1 MTILCPACLIE
12 NSKGTLYCN
21 ICGYILSELE
31 DSNNS
36 STNYPLA
43 LKSGSLLKQDTYQI
57 QQTLGQGGFGIVYQA
72 LNINNQK
79 TFAIKEFFPE
89 RSSRQKNQVIWSNS
103 IVPKDRQ
110 EFIKEFLLEG
120 HNLSL
125 CSPYPNIVQIHEWF
139 EENNT
144 GYIVMQLVKGKSLD
158 QILKTEKRLSEAKI
172 KIYFIKIAQTLK
184 IVHQHRLLHRD
195 IKPDNIII
203 NEQDEPI
210 LIDFGN
216 AKEYIAGKTQSM
228 SAIATLEYAPLEQL
242 TSYAKR
248 APSMDFYAV
257 CASMYELIT
266 GQLPIPSTERAMKDE
281 LKSPREIVSSISPQ
295 IEQVILTGLRMRA
308 EDRFQTA
315 DELIDALQGK
325 FISPALRRARQLVD
339 NRNLIEAVRAYQS
352 CLQNEPYNGD
362 AATELAIVLLYI
374 DEKQAELAALNAI
387 KINANDG
394 RSHGVIGLI
403 RCRRGIWQDAFDYL
417 KKAVTLAPEES
428 WLQTNFAWAAG
439 KCGSWELAEVAINR
453 AIELHEKSPFTLG
466 IQAWIAFK
474 KKQWK
479 IVIRSARPAIFQAK
493 KLAYATDLYTWLYPY
508 LFISLEKVVSTQQST
523 DLERCLQEFLTQVP
537 NSSIPWGLKGWMQT
551 KQQRWQEAL
560 LSFTKASQGNQ
571 SLTWTLLNQG
581 IIHEKLSNM
590 NDAIQAYEHYLEK
603 FSPDVFTY
611 VRLGTLLGKK
621 GEFQQAQYFLENA
634 LKIDP
639 NNAEAH
645 HNLGWLLL
653 SLNNTE
659 ENKENGQE
667 IISAYRKAVMLYE
680 QQGKQILAEKI
691 KQAFMK
697 IRIDL

>member
-12 NSKGTLYCN
+12 NSKGALYCN

-89 RSSRQKNQVIWSNS
+89 RSSRQKNRVIWSNS

-242 TSYAKR
+242 TSYAHCISR
-248 APSMDFYAV
+248 PLLLTPQL
-257 CASMYELIT
+257 ASLLEL
-266 GQLPIPSTERAMKDE
+266 E
-281 LKSPREIVSSISPQ
+281 V
-295 IEQVILTGLRMRA
+295 VVH
-308 EDRFQTA
+308 
-315 DELIDALQGK
+315 
-325 FISPALRRARQLVD
+325 LRRRD
-339 NRNLIEAVRAYQS
+339 
-352 CLQNEPYNGD
+352 
-362 AATELAIVLLYI
+362 
-374 DEKQAELAALNAI
+374 
-387 KINANDG
+387 
-394 RSHGVIGLI
+394 
-403 RCRRGIWQDAFDYL
+403 
-417 KKAVTLAPEES
+417 PE
-428 WLQTNFAWAAG
+428 
-439 KCGSWELAEVAINR
+439 
-453 AIELHEKSPFTLG
+453 H
-466 IQAWIAFK
+466 
-474 KKQWK
+474 
-479 IVIRSARPAIFQAK
+479 
-493 KLAYATDLYTWLYPY
+493 
-508 LFISLEKVVSTQQST
+508 
-523 DLERCLQEFLTQVP
+523 
-537 NSSIPWGLKGWMQT
+537 QT
-551 KQQRWQEAL
+551 K
-560 LSFTKASQGNQ
+560 
-571 SLTWTLLNQG
+571 
-581 IIHEKLSNM
+581 IIN
-590 NDAIQAYEHYLEK
+590 
-603 FSPDVFTY
+603 
-611 VRLGTLLGKK
+611 
-621 GEFQQAQYFLENA
+621 
-634 LKIDP
+634 
-639 NNAEAH
+639 
-645 HNLGWLLL
+645 
-653 SLNNTE
+653 
-659 ENKENGQE
+659 
-667 IISAYRKAVMLYE
+667 
-680 QQGKQILAEKI
+680 
-691 KQAFMK
+691 
-697 IRIDL
+697 